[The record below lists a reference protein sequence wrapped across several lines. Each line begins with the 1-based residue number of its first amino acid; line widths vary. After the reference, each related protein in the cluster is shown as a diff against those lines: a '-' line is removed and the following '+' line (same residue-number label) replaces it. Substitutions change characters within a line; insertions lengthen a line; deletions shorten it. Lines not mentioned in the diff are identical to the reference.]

1 MLFPGLS
8 LGGTCGQL
16 GPMAGSHC
24 PLVVTGEHSVAGA
37 EPAAS
42 LGLRALGLRAL
53 GENRRARSTQIFPY
67 PDGTVY
73 ASGRQV
79 SKETRL
85 HSVWVHL

>member
-1 MLFPGLS
+1 

-42 LGLRALGLRAL
+42 LGLRALG
-53 GENRRARSTQIFPY
+53 ENRRARSTQIFPY
-67 PDGTVY
+67 PEWTVY
-73 ASGRQV
+73 ASGRHV